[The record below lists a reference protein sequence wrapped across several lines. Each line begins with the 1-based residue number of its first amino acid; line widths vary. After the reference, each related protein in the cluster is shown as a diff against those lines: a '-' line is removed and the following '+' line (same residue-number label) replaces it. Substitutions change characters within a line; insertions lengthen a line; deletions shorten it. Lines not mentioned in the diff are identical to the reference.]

1 MNLSILFFTSFSP
14 ASTAGQHVLS
24 HLLLCCCRCCHCRP
38 AARRLQ
44 NMGWTP
50 NNQIWLSTRGGE
62 VLINNKSGIE
72 EEDYKSAQLN
82 SRGFGIL
89 DVG

>member
-1 MNLSILFFTSFSP
+1 MYQDNIKPNFATDWLWLACAP
-14 ASTAGQHVLS
+14 
-24 HLLLCCCRCCHCRP
+24 CRP

-50 NNQIWLSTRGGE
+50 ANQLWLSTRGGE
-62 VLINNKSGIE
+62 VLINSKSGIA